1 MQIVYN
7 SIVGKLNVIL
17 EEFGPHCYFIDF
29 PVLPHC
35 LKKDN
40 ISYLLMTT
48 MSDASITE
56 EVLKNEELFSGFTYL
71 AFMII
76 MVVFAGISDI
86 LAFIFTREP
95 LVALIWDVIY
105 GILAVIGI
113 IGLSIYNLVLLYIF
127 SVAFIADAI
136 VALAAI
142 IAIVTDKFKFDIM
155 SKGGSIGTFSF
166 FCIIQLV
173 FFIIIL
179 IILDKVQ
186 TEINNA

>member
-1 MQIVYN
+1 
-7 SIVGKLNVIL
+7 
-17 EEFGPHCYFIDF
+17 
-29 PVLPHC
+29 
-35 LKKDN
+35 
-40 ISYLLMTT
+40 

-56 EVLKNEELFSGFTYL
+56 EVLKNEELFGGFTYL

-76 MVVFAGISDI
+76 MVVFACISDI

-95 LVALIWDVIY
+95 LVALIWDIIY

-136 VALAAI
+136 IAIIVI
-142 IAIVTDKFKFDIM
+142 IAISTDKFKFDNI
-155 SKGGSIGTFSF
+155 SKGGAMGTFSF

-179 IILDKVQ
+179 LVLDKVQ
-186 TEINNA
+186 TEINDA